1 MSFVNFCVAIL
12 LKELLSLLLHFLG
25 HKARTLGPNVKQD
38 EAALQ
43 YVWER
48 PGLKDNTGINK
59 EAFAKKKA
67 MYTCTEGAVMSV
79 CSTDISLAWLSH
91 FSLKAL
97 HQLL

>member
-59 EAFAKKKA
+59 EAFAKKKL
-67 MYTCTEGAVMSV
+67 CTPAQKVQLCQSV
-79 CSTDISLAWLSH
+79 
-91 FSLKAL
+91 
-97 HQLL
+97 LLTYLWHG